1 MAEAVAPEVRAA
13 QRRVVSTVTSSG
25 VLNTD
30 GLALWREVG
39 CGEWKATAAEI
50 GEDLE
55 LLEVPYAIVTAF
67 RFPLAS
73 SYSKA
78 LRRGEEVRIARNDL
92 THLVRWMPSLKEPI
106 GDIPEDCPGWDFR
119 LFQPRAEGMAI
130 LALAL
135 SADWPMWSKKQ
146 ARNARQGF
154 MDPKQKAAFEE
165 FLARQPSLDE
175 Q

>member
-30 GLALWREVG
+30 RLALWREVG

-55 LLEVPYAIVTAF
+55 LLEVPYATVTAF

-78 LRRGEEVRIARNDL
+78 LRRGGGGEPARAG
-92 THLVRWMPSLKEPI
+92 TAWA
-106 GDIPEDCPGWDFR
+106 G
-119 LFQPRAEGMAI
+119 
-130 LALAL
+130 
-135 SADWPMWSKKQ
+135 
-146 ARNARQGF
+146 
-154 MDPKQKAAFEE
+154 
-165 FLARQPSLDE
+165 
-175 Q
+175 